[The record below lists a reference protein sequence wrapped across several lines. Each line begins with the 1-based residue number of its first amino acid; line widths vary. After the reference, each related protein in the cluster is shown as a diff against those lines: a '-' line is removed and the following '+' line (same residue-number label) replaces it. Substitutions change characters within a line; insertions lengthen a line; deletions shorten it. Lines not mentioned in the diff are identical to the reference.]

1 VKPRARSSR
10 CRLAAG
16 GVLAV
21 GWAIALAIYATAEP
35 VAQDPD
41 IEAAQLTKSYERQ
54 MEVFGGK
61 AALVGTQLEEGFAS
75 LWQGQRLAYAVG
87 VLSAIAALGSYFV
100 CRMPPLDV
108 PPE

>member
-1 VKPRARSSR
+1 MKPGARSTR

-35 VAQDPD
+35 VVQDPD
-41 IEAAQLTKSYERQ
+41 VEEAQLSKSYERQ
-54 MEVFGGK
+54 LEVFGGK

-75 LWQGQRLAYAVG
+75 LWHGQRLACTVG
-87 VLSAIAALGSYFV
+87 VLTAIAALGSYVV
-100 CRMPPLDV
+100 CRSPPPDV
-108 PPE
+108 PPG